1 MNAQWLTYFENYA
14 EKLFPAFAAPD
25 TWNYKDDICM
35 VGEEMLWQVTGSEVY
50 RRSML
55 KCGEALCTPEGRLR
69 HWDDDVHNLDFVS
82 LGKSLWVLYRL
93 TGSEAIHEE
102 IRRVRR
108 NLAGHPRTKTTGNY
122 WHKNIYP
129 WQVWLD
135 GLYMALPFQAQCDI
149 DSGATDFSDIF
160 DQFRQVR
167 AHHYVKE
174 TGLYLHAWDES
185 RQMEWCDPETGLSR
199 CYWLRAEGWLLM
211 AMCDC
216 YELLRDRTPDAKL
229 FGELLCEAIRGILPY
244 QDAKTKMFLQLID
257 RKDLPD
263 NYPETS
269 GSAMVAYALMKGARL
284 GLLDPEYAEKGV
296 EILEGIR
303 VNELRGDNPPV
314 LYGICSSA
322 GLGPGP
328 DNRPDRDGTP
338 RYYLSEKQIPD
349 NQHGTAAC
357 MMAAAE
363 CLRYLNR

>member
-1 MNAQWLTYFENYA
+1 MNAQWLTYFKHYA
-14 EKLFPAFAAPD
+14 ADIFPKIP
-25 TWNYKDDICM
+25 TPEHWSYKDDITM
-35 VGEEMLWQVTGSEVY
+35 LGEEMLLNVTGDPVY
-50 RRSML
+50 KDSIL
-55 KCGEALCTPEGRLR
+55 EAGKALVTPEGRLR
-69 HWDDDVHNLDFVS
+69 SWDDDVHNLDFVS

-93 TGSEAIHEE
+93 TGNEAIHEE

-108 NLAGHPRTKTTGNY
+108 NLSGHPRTKTTGSY

-135 GLYMALPFQAQCDI
+135 GLYMALPFQVQSDLDA
-149 DSGATDFSDIF
+149 GVTDFSDVL

-185 RQMEWCDPETGLSR
+185 RTMDWCDKETGLSR

-216 YELLRDRTPDAKL
+216 YELLRGRMSEAKL
-229 FGELLCEAIRGILPY
+229 FVELLREALAGIMPY
-244 QDAKTKMFLQLID
+244 QDPETRMFRQLID
-257 RKDLPD
+257 RKDLED
-263 NYPETS
+263 DYLETS
-269 GSAMVAYALMKGARL
+269 GSAMVAYALLKGARL
-284 GLLDPEYAEKGV
+284 GMLDAACAKEGA

-303 VNELRGDNPPV
+303 RTYLKGDGIPV
-314 LYGICSSA
+314 LYGICASA

-349 NQHGTAAC
+349 NQHGAAPC

-363 CLRYLNR
+363 CLKAGL

>member
-1 MNAQWLTYFENYA
+1 MNAQWLTYFRNYA
-14 EKLFPAFAAPD
+14 EHLFPALVRPG

-35 VGEEMLWQVTGSEVY
+35 VGEEMLLQVTGDDIY

-55 KCGEALCTPEGRLR
+55 RCGQALCGPGGHMECC
-69 HWDDDVHNLDFVS
+69 WDDSVHNLDFVS

-93 TGSEAIHEE
+93 TGDERIHTE

-108 NLAGHPRTKTTGNY
+108 NLAGHPRTTTGNY

-129 WQVWLD
+129 SQVWLD

-149 DSGATDFSDIF
+149 DSGADDFSDIF
-160 DQFRQVR
+160 GQFRQVR
-167 AHHYVKE
+167 AHHYVPQ

-185 RQMEWCDPETGLSR
+185 REMEWADKKTGLSA

-216 YELLRDRTPDAKL
+216 YELLRDKTPDAGL
-229 FGELLCEAIRGILPY
+229 FPELLSEAVRGIMPY
-244 QDAKTKMFLQLID
+244 QDPETKMFFQLID
-257 RKDLPD
+257 RKDLEN

-284 GLLDPEYAEKGV
+284 GMLDADYAARGA

-303 VNELRGDNPPV
+303 RTYLKGEELPV
-314 LYGICSSA
+314 LYGICASA

-349 NQHGTAAC
+349 NQHGAAAC

-363 CLRYLNR
+363 CLKAGL